1 VKYLLGAIAALAMAA
16 QPVAAQS
23 PSPFGSLFEAF
34 NQNSFRT
41 PPMPW
46 RLRAEPARAPVAAGA
61 PNGTPYGTA
70 AQAYP
75 PAPNMGYAAQ
85 QAPAAAR
92 QGYSSPYGSPAYG
105 GNGYGANGG
114 NANGYGYGQ
123 PAQPGYGVRPYE
135 PAQPGYAAA
144 PRREESRQAPRRGL
158 FGWLSDPFAGTR
170 SPAAAPEPQLQQA
183 SLQPAANEEYLHRK
197 IVPSGFSY
205 EPGTV
210 VIDTGNRFLYLL
222 MEDGQALRYGVG
234 VGRQG
239 FEWSGSATI
248 GRKAEWPDWIPPE
261 EMRER
266 EPWLPERVPGGLE
279 NPLGARAL
287 YLFEGSK
294 DTLYRIHGTNQPET
308 IGQALSSGCIRM
320 LNEDVMD
327 LYQRVPEGTR
337 VVVI

>member
-1 VKYLLGAIAALAMAA
+1 MRYVLAAIAALCLAIEPA
-16 QPVAAQS
+16 AAQS
-23 PSPFGSLFEAF
+23 ANPLGLLFEPLNPRRLGA
-34 NQNSFRT
+34 

-46 RLRAEPARAPVAAGA
+46 QLGATAIPAPADRNAAAPVAPPPVAA
-61 PNGTPYGTA
+61 PV
-70 AQAYP
+70 YP
-75 PAPNMGYAAQ
+75 PAPRWRQPRDPGQVASQ
-85 QAPAAAR
+85 QV
-92 QGYSSPYGSPAYG
+92 GSPAYRPVPRPR
-105 GNGYGANGG
+105 YGTQT
-114 NANGYGYGQ
+114 YQ
-123 PAQPGYGVRPYE
+123 
-135 PAQPGYAAA
+135 
-144 PRREESRQAPRRGL
+144 
-158 FGWLSDPFAGTR
+158 
-170 SPAAAPEPQLQQA
+170 PAAAPQPYAPEPRRARPNEAPRFGLFSWFGGSSRSSARDAAPATPGVQQA
-183 SLQPAANEEYLHRK
+183 ALQPATNEEYLHRR
-197 IVPSGFSY
+197 IVASTFSY

-210 VIDTGNRFLYLL
+210 VIDTGNRFLYLQ
-222 MEDGQALRYGVG
+222 MEGGQALRYGVG

-239 FEWSGSATI
+239 FEWSGTATI

-266 EPWLPERVPGGLE
+266 EPWLPERMAGGID

-327 LYQRVPEGTR
+327 LYQRVPEGSK